1 MTPRKEKALQAL
13 LVSRTRAEEA
23 ATAKIGESTLRE
35 YMKDPEF
42 IQRYKEAFGDMV
54 RDAARQGQQTLS
66 PALSTLREI
75 MEDQEES
82 AQARISAARSVLEY
96 SMRLSEQVD
105 ILEQL
110 QELEKWRNEHSGK
123 R

>member
-13 LVSRTRAEEA
+13 LISRTMKEA
-23 ATAKIGESTLRE
+23 ATKAGIGESTLRE

-42 IQRYKEAFGDMV
+42 MDRYRVAFGDMA
-54 RDAARQGQQTLS
+54 RDAARLAQQTMN

-75 MEDQEES
+75 MVNKKEP
-82 AQARISAARSVLEY
+82 AQARISAARTVLEY
-96 SMRLSEQVD
+96 SVKLCEQVD

-110 QELEKWRNEHSGK
+110 QELERRMEES

>member
-1 MTPRKEKALQAL
+1 
-13 LVSRTRAEEA
+13 
-23 ATAKIGESTLRE
+23 
-35 YMKDPEF
+35 
-42 IQRYKEAFGDMV
+42 MV

-96 SMRLSEQVD
+96 SMRMSEQVD

>member
-1 MTPRKEKALQAL
+1 M
-13 LVSRTRAEEA
+13 
-23 ATAKIGESTLRE
+23 RE

-42 IQRYKEAFGDMV
+42 ADRYKEAFGDMV
-54 RDAARQGQQTLS
+54 RNAARVAQQTMN

-75 MEDQEES
+75 MVNKKES
-82 AQARISAARSVLEY
+82 AQARISAARTVLEY
-96 SMRLSEQVD
+96 SVRLGEQVD

-110 QELEKWRNEHSGK
+110 QELERRMEES